1 MKTQILK
8 GASILTATLLLS
20 MLMTPVLAGTP
31 LPFERYGNAA
41 GVNNVYITSWI
52 DGVEYGNTTTGATG
66 DYSLTTVGDDTDF
79 PNGVKTGGNDQVVD
93 TIQYARTS
101 LFGATARFFTETD
114 TWSVGGM
121 VNGTLT
127 QEGADTVLLK
137 IDVLASQS
145 TVTGLPDYIIIYNP
159 HTAAVDASTY
169 SLAVGTAAAQ
179 PIIAGDIP
187 TGLLVNNSINIPSLG
202 SLVINMAKWG
212 GLSNTANSVKLS
224 IGTHI
229 VDRVEY
235 GAIATEPENTYM
247 SDAVNPPSA
256 QEIYRIGAHQDTNS
270 CLNDFTTRAQSVVL
284 DLVAPTITATTF
296 ADGATGVAVAA
307 GIYEATWSE
316 AMAAVGSVTT
326 NLPGATFSWPST
338 TVYRIT
344 YTALAEMT
352 LYTITY
358 NNFTD
363 VALNAAG
370 GDLAKNFTT
379 GDFTAPTI
387 TATTFADG
395 ATGVAVAAGIYEA
408 TWSEAMAAVGS
419 VTTNLPGATFSWPST
434 TVYRITYTAL
444 ADMTLYT
451 ITYNNFTD
459 VALNA
464 AGGDLAKNFTTGDF
478 TNPTV
483 VPTPADNAVGVAV
496 ALATYTLT
504 FSEPM
509 QAVGTLAQDTLPG
522 GTWSWTTTTTYVKT
536 GFTLVASTI
545 YYVNLSAA
553 TFLDL
558 AGNPVVQADVAFQF
572 TTTGGAG
579 IIPAQVNDLNA
590 THYGAGS
597 TGILLQWTA
606 KADATSY
613 VIYRTTSLNG
623 TWGWANIAEVTTLNY
638 NDTLAYSDA
647 NSYAWVVHSKSA
659 GGENMTKVNS
669 IAHKIAYALSY
680 SATITGGNQ
689 NWIALPYAMNLTSG
703 TYHNDAKA
711 LKDDIT
717 ANSGTTC
724 SKVSWWDPTSGYK
737 SYTGIGTPFALVP
750 GRGYMVVTAAAG
762 TYKMVGWYS
771 PASYALAYSATIT
784 GGNQNWIT
792 VPYHSDLWSGTY
804 NNDAKALKD
813 FVTNNAGTTC
823 SKVSWWDPT
832 SGYKSYT
839 GIGTPF
845 VLVPGRAYMVV
856 TAAAGTIPVMPTTN
870 PGP

>member
-451 ITYNNFTD
+451 
-459 VALNA
+459 
-464 AGGDLAKNFTTGDF
+464 
-478 TNPTV
+478 
-483 VPTPADNAVGVAV
+483 
-496 ALATYTLT
+496 
-504 FSEPM
+504 
-509 QAVGTLAQDTLPG
+509 
-522 GTWSWTTTTTYVKT
+522 
-536 GFTLVASTI
+536 
-545 YYVNLSAA
+545 
-553 TFLDL
+553 
-558 AGNPVVQADVAFQF
+558 
-572 TTTGGAG
+572 
-579 IIPAQVNDLNA
+579 
-590 THYGAGS
+590 
-597 TGILLQWTA
+597 
-606 KADATSY
+606 
-613 VIYRTTSLNG
+613 
-623 TWGWANIAEVTTLNY
+623 
-638 NDTLAYSDA
+638 
-647 NSYAWVVHSKSA
+647 
-659 GGENMTKVNS
+659 
-669 IAHKIAYALSY
+669 
-680 SATITGGNQ
+680 
-689 NWIALPYAMNLTSG
+689 
-703 TYHNDAKA
+703 
-711 LKDDIT
+711 
-717 ANSGTTC
+717 
-724 SKVSWWDPTSGYK
+724 
-737 SYTGIGTPFALVP
+737 
-750 GRGYMVVTAAAG
+750 
-762 TYKMVGWYS
+762 
-771 PASYALAYSATIT
+771 
-784 GGNQNWIT
+784 
-792 VPYHSDLWSGTY
+792 
-804 NNDAKALKD
+804 
-813 FVTNNAGTTC
+813 
-823 SKVSWWDPT
+823 
-832 SGYKSYT
+832 
-839 GIGTPF
+839 
-845 VLVPGRAYMVV
+845 
-856 TAAAGTIPVMPTTN
+856 
-870 PGP
+870 

>member
-379 GDFTAPTI
+379 GDFT
-387 TATTFADG
+387 
-395 ATGVAVAAGIYEA
+395 
-408 TWSEAMAAVGS
+408 
-419 VTTNLPGATFSWPST
+419 
-434 TVYRITYTAL
+434 
-444 ADMTLYT
+444 
-451 ITYNNFTD
+451 
-459 VALNA
+459 
-464 AGGDLAKNFTTGDF
+464 
-478 TNPTV
+478 NPTV
-483 VPTPADNAVGVAV
+483 VPTPADNAVG
-496 ALATYTLT
+496 
-504 FSEPM
+504 
-509 QAVGTLAQDTLPG
+509 
-522 GTWSWTTTTTYVKT
+522 
-536 GFTLVASTI
+536 
-545 YYVNLSAA
+545 
-553 TFLDL
+553 
-558 AGNPVVQADVAFQF
+558 
-572 TTTGGAG
+572 
-579 IIPAQVNDLNA
+579 
-590 THYGAGS
+590 
-597 TGILLQWTA
+597 
-606 KADATSY
+606 
-613 VIYRTTSLNG
+613 
-623 TWGWANIAEVTTLNY
+623 
-638 NDTLAYSDA
+638 
-647 NSYAWVVHSKSA
+647 
-659 GGENMTKVNS
+659 
-669 IAHKIAYALSY
+669 
-680 SATITGGNQ
+680 
-689 NWIALPYAMNLTSG
+689 
-703 TYHNDAKA
+703 
-711 LKDDIT
+711 
-717 ANSGTTC
+717 
-724 SKVSWWDPTSGYK
+724 
-737 SYTGIGTPFALVP
+737 
-750 GRGYMVVTAAAG
+750 
-762 TYKMVGWYS
+762 
-771 PASYALAYSATIT
+771 
-784 GGNQNWIT
+784 
-792 VPYHSDLWSGTY
+792 
-804 NNDAKALKD
+804 
-813 FVTNNAGTTC
+813 
-823 SKVSWWDPT
+823 
-832 SGYKSYT
+832 
-839 GIGTPF
+839 
-845 VLVPGRAYMVV
+845 
-856 TAAAGTIPVMPTTN
+856 
-870 PGP
+870 